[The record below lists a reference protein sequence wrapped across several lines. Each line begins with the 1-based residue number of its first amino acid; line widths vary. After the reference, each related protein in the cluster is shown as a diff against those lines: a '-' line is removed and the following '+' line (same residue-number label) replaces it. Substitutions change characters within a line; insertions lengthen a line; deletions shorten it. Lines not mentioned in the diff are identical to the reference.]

1 MQRQSYPSLAAV
13 FLAAA
18 LFGCGTGASPSHGAN
33 AIGGRDGSGGVNAAG
48 TANGVGGGNGVL
60 GTSGGNANGN
70 GGASAVGGTTGSGG
84 VASALQNGGRQST
97 TAGGATAA
105 TSTAA
110 GAPTTSEGGAATNG
124 AGMSGDG
131 GTDGGAAGTGGATQ
145 PPTQPAPTPV
155 TTPYVWGV
163 GIGITD
169 VPAAVKFYTEVMH
182 MNVEQMDVRREDRTE
197 TVMVSA
203 EAKRGPRVVL
213 MHFDDMRSTEKIT
226 AKLVWQAPNPTAVSL
241 AAASYPGYVSRLTGL
256 IVQFDGP
263 ETYIQE
269 VGNAFDSGGAGIT
282 VPYLIA
288 MGMSVSDQAASRKF
302 YTTAFGMTEA
312 PTGTFPLT
320 DATGAATVTEY
331 TVQYSTQGGAAIV
344 LQAWAPPRNSMNNP
358 IKVVLFVPDAQ
369 AAADK
374 VVAAGGTIFK
384 PAERTPIYQNRKLIV
399 AKDLD
404 GYVLELV
411 E

>member
-1 MQRQSYPSLAAV
+1 M
-13 FLAAA
+13 
-18 LFGCGTGASPSHGAN
+18 
-33 AIGGRDGSGGVNAAG
+33 
-48 TANGVGGGNGVL
+48 
-60 GTSGGNANGN
+60 
-70 GGASAVGGTTGSGG
+70 
-84 VASALQNGGRQST
+84 
-97 TAGGATAA
+97 
-105 TSTAA
+105 
-110 GAPTTSEGGAATNG
+110 
-124 AGMSGDG
+124 
-131 GTDGGAAGTGGATQ
+131 
-145 PPTQPAPTPV
+145 
-155 TTPYVWGV
+155 TPYVWGV

-169 VPAAVKFYTEVMH
+169 MTAAVKFYTEVMK
-182 MNVEQMDVRREDRTE
+182 MTVEQKDVRREDRTE
-197 TVMVSA
+197 TVLAST
-203 EAKRGPRVVL
+203 EAKRGSRVVL
-213 MHFDDMRSTEKIT
+213 MSFDDKRNTQKIT
-226 AKLVWQAPNPTAVSL
+226 AKLVWQAPNPTAVSA

-344 LQAWAPPRNSMNNP
+344 VQAWTPPRNSKDNP
-358 IKVVLFVPDAQ
+358 AKIVLFVPDAK

-384 PAERTPIYQNRKLIV
+384 AAERTPVYENRKLIV

-404 GYVLELV
+404 GYLLELV